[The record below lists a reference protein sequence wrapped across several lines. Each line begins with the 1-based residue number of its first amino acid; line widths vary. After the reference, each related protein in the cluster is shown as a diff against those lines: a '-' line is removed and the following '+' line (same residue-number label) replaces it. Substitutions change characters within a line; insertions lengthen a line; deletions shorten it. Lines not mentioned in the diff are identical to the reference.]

1 MEPKEI
7 YTKQVKWYES
17 STGKG
22 NLALTVKGAAL
33 ALIPLTISVLQ
44 SQGVTLTETQ
54 IAQFIEEVFTFVSL
68 GLVLLGTVRK
78 GYYLFKR

>member
-1 MEPKEI
+1 MDFN
-7 YTKQVKWYES
+7 KQNKWFES
-17 STGKG
+17 SNGSG

-54 IAQFIEEVFTFVSL
+54 IAQFVEQVFTFVSL

-78 GYYLFKR
+78 AYYAFKR